1 MKLMLKL
8 AKNIRFNNFM
18 KLMLKLTFLAQQPR
32 SHVKKKIF
40 FFSIKALRFY
50 FLSKATVV
58 N

>member
-8 AKNIRFNNFM
+8 AKNIRSNNFM
-18 KLMLKLTFLAQQPR
+18 KLMLKLTFLAEESCQ
-32 SHVKKKIF
+32 IYIYI
-40 FFSIKALRFY
+40 FSIKTLRFY